1 MWSALPK
8 TQRRVVTLCYSPCE
22 DTPNAASHRISN
34 DSWSIAPNL
43 QKYFFVVSILL
54 LMEDPDVS
62 SELLPDYCGL
72 LSTKI
77 IWSNAHLDLDFFR
90 RT

>member
-8 TQRRVVTLCYSPCE
+8 TQRRVVTLCYSLCE
-22 DTPNAASHRISN
+22 DTPIAATVALTTSGVSLLICKN
-34 DSWSIAPNL
+34 I
-43 QKYFFVVSILL
+43 FFVSILP

-77 IWSNAHLDLDFFR
+77 ILSNAHLDLDFFR

>member
-8 TQRRVVTLCYSPCE
+8 TQRRVVTLRYSLCE
-22 DTPNAASHRISN
+22 DTPIAATVALTTGGVSFLICKN
-34 DSWSIAPNL
+34 IFL
-43 QKYFFVVSILL
+43 FVSILP

-77 IWSNAHLDLDFFR
+77 MLSNAHLDLDFFR
-90 RT
+90 QT